1 MTLETAFT
9 AANLFALL
17 GWAALIFAP
26 VARARLVAAA
36 RIVGF
41 VLCLAYATALTLALT
56 HPTPGAAAGGGF
68 GSLAAVAILF
78 SNKGALLAGWI
89 HYLAFDLW
97 TGAWEA
103 RDAERAGVPH
113 WLVLPCLFL
122 TFMAGPVG
130 LGLYLIIRTGFRSR
144 AMAEAA

>member
-1 MTLETAFT
+1 MTLETAFS

-17 GWAALIFAP
+17 GWIALVLAP
-26 VARARLVAAA
+26 LARARMVAAA

-41 VLCLAYATALTLALT
+41 ALCLAYATALTLALT
-56 HPTPGAAAGGGF
+56 HPEAGSPSGGGF
-68 GSLAAVAILF
+68 GSLAAVGALF

-113 WLVLPCLFL
+113 WLLLPCLAL
-122 TFMAGPVG
+122 TFMAGPAG
-130 LGLYLIIRTGFRSR
+130 LALYLIIRTGFRGR
-144 AMAEAA
+144 AMAGAA

>member
-1 MTLETAFT
+1 MTLETAFS

-17 GWAALIFAP
+17 GWIALVLAP
-26 VARARLVAAA
+26 LARTRLVTGA

-41 VLCLAYATALTLALT
+41 ALCLAYATALTLALI
-56 HPTPGAAAGGGF
+56 HPQPGSPEGGGF
-68 GSLAAVAILF
+68 GSLAAVGLLF

-97 TGAWEA
+97 TGAWEVK
-103 RDAERAGVPH
+103 DAERAGVPH
-113 WLVLPCLFL
+113 WLVLPCLAL

-130 LGLYLIIRTGFRSR
+130 LGLYLIIRTGFRGR